1 MAVSHGIMVLEWRSD
16 TMRNSIADNIV
27 SIRKKYRLSQEQFAE
42 KVNVSRQAVS
52 NWERGVAVPDVT
64 ILDKIATIFETDL
77 TSLVSGTTESEY
89 TNTGSNE
96 NLKMKPFFMII
107 SVIMAIVHLI
117 LGICGF
123 VNFVAVISLPLMCAF
138 ILSII
143 YLTFNQMI
151 KSNNYKMLAG
161 FDSQKDS
168 IKATR
173 LQMYWG
179 ALLSGLTA
187 ILFEI
192 LFVLIYFA
200 PQDKQMDYTTI
211 MMLTYFSIEFLC
223 FIVINLKI
231 KSRK

>member
-1 MAVSHGIMVLEWRSD
+1 
-16 TMRNSIADNIV
+16 MRNSIADNIV